1 MAVVAPRVLR
11 GAAVLALVA
20 GLAGC
25 AVPSREPLGTPR
37 AQVLA
42 RLGQPTSVH
51 PLAQGER
58 LLYSQLPAGTEVYN
72 LDFDAA
78 GRLVRTEQVLT
89 QTRLESIPLDQWAV
103 ADLLRTFGP
112 PLRVERV
119 ARWNGD
125 IWTYRF
131 KQGSDPR
138 FAHVHLDPSGV
149 VRRIGFT
156 DDIPNTDKGRD

>member
-1 MAVVAPRVLR
+1 MGLRAPRMLR
-11 GAAVLALVA
+11 GAAVLALVV
-20 GLAGC
+20 GLVAC

-37 AQVLA
+37 AQVVA
-42 RLGQPTSVH
+42 HLGPPTAVH
-51 PLAQGER
+51 ALPQGER

-89 QTRLESIPLDQWAV
+89 QIRLESIPQDQWTR
-103 ADLLRTFGP
+103 ADLQRTFGP

-119 ARWNGD
+119 TFWNGD

-138 FAHVHLDPSGV
+138 FAHVHLDPVGV

>member
-11 GAAVLALVA
+11 GAAALALAA
-20 GLAGC
+20 GLSAC
-25 AVPSREPLGTPR
+25 AVPSREPLGTQR
-37 AQVLA
+37 AQVVA
-42 RLGQPTSVH
+42 RLGQPTAVH
-51 PLAQGER
+51 ALPQGER

-89 QTRLESIPLDQWAV
+89 QARLESIPLDQWTRV
-103 ADLLRTFGP
+103 DLQRTFGP

-119 ARWNGD
+119 ARWDGD

-138 FAHVHLDPSGV
+138 FAHVHLDPAGT

>member
-1 MAVVAPRVLR
+1 MSP
-11 GAAVLALVA
+11 LALRALHGAGALALLA

-25 AVPSREPLGTPR
+25 AVPLHEPLGTPR

-42 RLGQPTSVH
+42 RLGPPTAAH
-51 PLAQGER
+51 ALPQGER
-58 LLYSQLPAGTEVYN
+58 LVYSQLPAGTEVYN

-89 QTRLESIPLDQWAV
+89 QTRLESIPLDQWTRS
-103 ADLLRTFGP
+103 DLQRTFGP

-119 ARWNGD
+119 ARWDGD

-138 FAHVHLDPSGV
+138 FAHVHLDPAGV

>member
-1 MAVVAPRVLR
+1 MNP
-11 GAAVLALVA
+11 LALRALCGCGALALLV

-25 AVPSREPLGTPR
+25 AIPSREPLGTSR
-37 AQVLA
+37 AQVVE
-42 RLGQPTSVH
+42 RLGPPTAVH
-51 PLAQGER
+51 VLPEGER
-58 LLYSQLPAGTEVYN
+58 LLYSQLPAGTEVHN
-72 LDFDAA
+72 LDFDTA
-78 GRLVRTEQVLT
+78 GRLVRNEQVLT
-89 QTRLESIPLDQWAV
+89 QTRLERIPLDQWTRT
-103 ADLLRTFGP
+103 DLLRTFGP

-119 ARWNGD
+119 ARWDGD

-138 FAHVHLDPSGV
+138 FAHVHLDPAGV

>member
-1 MAVVAPRVLR
+1 MAPLAPRVLR
-11 GAAVLALVA
+11 GAAVLVLVA
-20 GLAGC
+20 GLAAC
-25 AVPSREPLGTPR
+25 AVPSREPLGSLR

-42 RLGQPTSVH
+42 RLGPPTSVH
-51 PLAQGER
+51 SLPQGER

-72 LDFDAA
+72 LDFDATD
-78 GRLVRTEQVLT
+78 RLVRTEQVLT
-89 QTRLESIPLDQWAV
+89 QSRLESIPLDQWTR
-103 ADLLRTFGP
+103 ADLQRTFGP

-119 ARWNGD
+119 TFWDGD

-138 FAHVHLDPSGV
+138 FAHVHLDPKGV

>member
-1 MAVVAPRVLR
+1 MRWPALR
-11 GAAVLALVA
+11 ALRSAGTLALVA
-20 GLAGC
+20 GLAAC
-25 AVPSREPLGTPR
+25 AVPLHEPLGTPR
-37 AQVLA
+37 DQVVSH
-42 RLGQPTSVH
+42 LGQPTAAH
-51 PLAQGER
+51 PLPQGER
-58 LLYSQLPAGTEVYN
+58 LVYSLLPAGTEVYN

-78 GRLVRTEQVLT
+78 GRLARTEQVLT
-89 QTRLESIPLDQWAV
+89 QERLERIPLDQWNR
-103 ADLLRTFGP
+103 ADLDRTFGP

-119 ARWNGD
+119 ARWDGD

-138 FAHVHLDPSGV
+138 FAHIHLDPTGV

>member
-1 MAVVAPRVLR
+1 MRA
-11 GAAVLALVA
+11 LALGALLLAA

-25 AVPSREPLGTPR
+25 AVPLHEPLGSPR
-37 AQVLA
+37 ADVVG
-42 RLGQPTSVH
+42 RLGPPTSVH
-51 PLAQGER
+51 ALPSGER

-72 LDFDAA
+72 LDFDAS

-89 QTRLESIPLDQWAV
+89 QTRLENIPLDSWTA
-103 ADLLRTFGP
+103 ADLARTFGP

-119 ARWNGD
+119 TRWNGD

-138 FAHVHLDPSGV
+138 FVHIHLDPAGV
-149 VRRIGFT
+149 VRRLGFT